1 MSEPHEKKINRVN
14 GLERKAYTAKKPCG
28 AKKRDGTL
36 CRKPAINGRNRC
48 RLHGGASPAP
58 GPLHPN
64 YKGTDQRRRSRHF
77 PKAVADL
84 VDEALSDK
92 ELLSIRDTVAIFTAR
107 SYQLR
112 KRLGTGESSDA
123 WQKLQLLWDEFE
135 AANRR
140 VSEAKVELDRGDPT
154 AQERINAN
162 TRIVAQSLREAG
174 KIIRQSNDTEAAWG
188 ELLTLEEDATKIRSE
203 EINRLKALK
212 TVMTYEQVLLMVH
225 SLQMAIGD
233 IITDPVQRKKI
244 GQSFAAIINSPAA
257 IEVIERIPDAPDDQ

>member
-1 MSEPHEKKINRVN
+1 MTDPHEKKINRVN

-64 YKGTDQRRRSRHF
+64 YRGGDPRRRSRHF

-112 KRLGTGESSDA
+112 QRLGTGESSAA
-123 WQKLQLLWDEFE
+123 WENLKRLWDEFE

-140 VSEAKVELDRGDPT
+140 VSESKAELDRGDPT
-154 AQERINAN
+154 AKDRINEYSQIA
-162 TRIVAQSLREAG
+162 TSALREIG
-174 KIIRQSNDTEAAWG
+174 KIIRESGDTEAAWG
-188 ELLTLEEDATKIRSE
+188 ELLSLEGAATEIRGE

-225 SLQMAIGD
+225 SLQLAIGE
-233 IITDPVQRKKI
+233 IITDHNQRKRI
-244 GQSFAAIINSPAA
+244 GQAFVAIVNSPAA
-257 IEVIERIPDAPDDQ
+257 TEILESADDDL